1 MSLMKSCMLCNVMGA
16 TDSGK
21 GSRESLSSR
30 KSNESVGLAPIRR
43 ILSEDAVR
51 RLLIVSS

>member
-1 MSLMKSCMLCNVMGA
+1 MLCNVMGA

-30 KSNESVGLAPIRR
+30 KSNESVGLAPVRR